1 MERGRRSTTPVR
13 SAQKTGG
20 LFDTG
25 LFDTLTD
32 IPDDDQKVTMDVSND
47 GMVGPASCLNHDLL
61 QMGEDEDFFELFSD
75 LDEVL
80 ESDVC
85 DGTQPEKGSDSKAI
99 EVGNAQMNKQVAAA
113 GLPSDNMT
121 TDSNEEG
128 ATGISCF
135 VAEDGFRAM
144 FEVVRIS
151 MDDDEKMVGISG
163 GRKRKC
169 VSSPAKEEDRY
180 MARRMKN
187 NEASKIS
194 RQKRKMRCTDIEQ
207 RAMTLQEDNDK
218 LEKLVEKLEAE
229 VKTLRAVIVQRLAG
243 GHVH

>member
-80 ESDVC
+80 EQSDVC

-128 ATGISCF
+128 AT
-135 VAEDGFRAM
+135 
-144 FEVVRIS
+144 
-151 MDDDEKMVGISG
+151 G